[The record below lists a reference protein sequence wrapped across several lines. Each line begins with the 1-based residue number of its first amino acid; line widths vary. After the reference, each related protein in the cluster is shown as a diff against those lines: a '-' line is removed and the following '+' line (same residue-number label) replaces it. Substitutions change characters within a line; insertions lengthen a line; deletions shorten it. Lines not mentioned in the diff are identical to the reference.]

1 MFEIKPG
8 AVLIATPKLQDPHFE
23 KSVVLVL
30 TVDQEGCV
38 GLILNRP
45 SPLTC
50 EAVAR
55 ELELVWSAPQQQ
67 LLVGGPV
74 EARGLWFLHLPHS
87 SFDHQPVTESI
98 SVSRS
103 KEAIEALCDA
113 QEQSIRLY
121 SGYAGWG
128 TGQLEREVSRGDWWI
143 GVSSHELIF
152 ECGYDEVWSE
162 ALRLIGVD
170 PLHLFYEHLE
180 LAH

>member
-8 AVLIATPKLQDPHFE
+8 AVLIAAPTLRDPHFE
-23 KSVVLVL
+23 RSVVLIL
-30 TVDQEGCV
+30 TLDREGCV

-55 ELELVWSAPQQQ
+55 ELDLEWRAPQQQ

-74 EARGLWFLHLPHS
+74 EARGLWFLHLPSS
-87 SFDHQPVTESI
+87 SFDHQPVTSSI

-103 KEAIEALCDA
+103 KEAIEALC
-113 QEQSIRLY
+113 QMGERSVRLY

-128 TGQLEREVSRGDWWI
+128 PGQLERELARGDWLI
-143 GVSSHELIF
+143 GESSHELVF
-152 ECGYDEVWSE
+152 ERGYDEVWSE
-162 ALRLIGVD
+162 ALRLIGLD
-170 PLHLFYEHLE
+170 PLCLFYDDLE
-180 LAH
+180 RSH